1 VKKIICFM
9 LALTLSFNANA
20 QNIEAKTLG
29 LSSEQNQKL
38 TELKANLKAEI
49 EPIWEEIQAGKARI
63 LEIEKK
69 YFEQFWNLLTNE
81 QKQKFA
87 EQNKATK

>member
-1 VKKIICFM
+1 M

-20 QNIEAKTLG
+20 QNIEAKALG